1 MQFAKYVKLRHEK
14 FGAVVFDTLNEK
26 VYITNDTGK
35 AVLSLMEEG
44 LSTDQIIH
52 RLGQDYEDT
61 AGIADDVSVFVN
73 GLQNARL
80 VVAMEEN
87 A

>member
-52 RLGQDYEDT
+52 RLEQDYEDT